1 MKKVANRKGLNTRL
15 YRYSDKSLFMNIPF
29 GKVTAI
35 DASASRVYA
44 TGGQNDGKI
53 VGFDDP
59 AEGTFKITTQIIPIE
74 IIALACSPDGVSEGA
89 EWAVREVLT
98 VATEGK
104 LTLTA
109 TPIAGT
115 LYVYPKNADLDGEP
129 VATTAT
135 ASEVTIANA
144 QVGDEYVAYYLK
156 EVAEAKTVTL
166 NNNVTPGTY
175 IIYSDT
181 TYKADDDTIVA
192 EQVHCYKAMPQKAIS
207 LSYQGSGDPAS
218 MDLTF
223 DLMEDDDGNVIAFTR
238 M

>member
-29 GKVTAI
+29 GKVTAV

-44 TGGQNDGKI
+44 TGGQNDGKM

-89 EWAVREVLT
+89 DWAVREVLK
-98 VATEGK
+98 ATAGK
-104 LTLTA
+104 ITLTA
-109 TPIAGT
+109 EPIVGT

-129 VATTAT
+129 VATTAA
-135 ASEVTIANA
+135 ASDVTIADA
-144 QVGDEYVAYYLK
+144 EEGDEYVAYYLK
-156 EVAEAKTVTL
+156 NVKDAKTVTL

-181 TYKADDDTIVA
+181 TYKAEDDTIVA
-192 EQVHCYKAMPQKAIS
+192 EQIHCYKAMPQKAIS

-223 DLMEDDDGNVIAFTR
+223 DLMEDDNGDVISFTR